1 MNKKAFT
8 LIELLVVVLIIG
20 ILAAVALP
28 QYQTAVNKS
37 RYAGLMPL
45 AKSVKDA
52 EEAQLM
58 ATGHYTAKLEDLSVQ
73 VPGTID
79 DNTATTDHVT
89 IELYNGEGDYDFVKA
104 TDTRNP
110 ANTYVMYFAKSGNFK
125 GEIHCEAEQNN
136 DKAKQLCLSYG
147 PSNAGD
153 PFIGTDSNYKAYVLQ
168 GTGEGKGSGRT
179 AWTDW
184 SVDHW
189 SCEGYLCEGYDENGN
204 RIVTWFGCS
213 DSHESCTNKSIWR
226 SLFNEDG
233 EVVGQRGCAE
243 SNADASCNGYSS
255 GKDFVYGDDGS
266 RTTLNCSSIQS
277 DGTCTYDS
285 ANVMWGGGGGGA
297 GTAEIN
303 GKQRGFE
310 RHATCS
316 SYDAS
321 GCSAYSLMY
330 DQAGI
335 SYYRL
340 CDVING
346 TSCDTWGDW
355 QEGEY

>member
-1 MNKKAFT
+1 MKNKAFT

-89 IELYNGEGDYDFVKA
+89 IELYNGDGNYDFVKA

-147 PSNAGD
+147 PTAG
-153 PFIGTDSNYKAYVLQ
+153 PFTGTDSGYDAYVLQ
-168 GTGEGKGSGRT
+168 GTGDGTGSG
-179 AWTDW
+179 
-184 SVDHW
+184 
-189 SCEGYLCEGYDENGN
+189 
-204 RIVTWFGCS
+204 
-213 DSHESCTNKSIWR
+213 
-226 SLFNEDG
+226 
-233 EVVGQRGCAE
+233 
-243 SNADASCNGYSS
+243 AS
-255 GKDFVYGDDGS
+255 
-266 RTTLNCSSIQS
+266 
-277 DGTCTYDS
+277 
-285 ANVMWGGGGGGA
+285 GGGGLTLGSILSNDNLAALQAGWENA
-297 GTAEIN
+297 CRAPWPGNLNWETIPDMPEGTA
-303 GKQRGFE
+303 
-310 RHATCS
+310 
-316 SYDAS
+316 Y
-321 GCSAYSLMY
+321 SAYSDEAELHY
-330 DQAGI
+330 DFIIDGQEITLTNELNEYCISHDSGI
-335 SYYRL
+335 SWH
-340 CDVING
+340 C
-346 TSCDTWGDW
+346 
-355 QEGEY
+355 EH

>member
-58 ATGHYTAKLEDLSVQ
+58 ATGKYTSKLEDLSVQ

-110 ANTYVMYFAKSGNFK
+110 ANTFVMYFAKSGNFK

-136 DKAKQLCLSYG
+136 AKAKQLCLSYG
-147 PSNAGD
+147 PTAG
-153 PFIGTDSNYKAYVLQ
+153 PFTGTDSGYDAYVLQ
-168 GTGEGKGSGRT
+168 GTGDGTGSG
-179 AWTDW
+179 
-184 SVDHW
+184 V
-189 SCEGYLCEGYDENGN
+189 
-204 RIVTWFGCS
+204 
-213 DSHESCTNKSIWR
+213 
-226 SLFNEDG
+226 
-233 EVVGQRGCAE
+233 
-243 SNADASCNGYSS
+243 SS
-255 GKDFVYGDDGS
+255 GGGCGDDCWNNTVMSNDTHDKILDYMKGFGAEFADV
-266 RTTLNCSSIQS
+266 TGEYTAT
-277 DGTCTYDS
+277 DAYGYEWTYDPS
-285 ANVMWGGGGGGA
+285 TNC
-297 GTAEIN
+297 I
-303 GKQRGFE
+303 
-310 RHATCS
+310 
-316 SYDAS
+316 
-321 GCSAYSLMY
+321 
-330 DQAGI
+330 
-335 SYYRL
+335 
-340 CDVING
+340 
-346 TSCDTWGDW
+346 
-355 QEGEY
+355 EGPVPTYCF